1 MENYTYK
8 HILLGLRKEY
18 LENNEK
24 LDKLREYVYFTKD
37 KKSNYYFNMISNS
50 KNKTEM
56 VVDRDNIRES
66 IFRKYGYNRVPT
78 RAFMRMYEIELNC
91 LLRKKSFK
99 KKDFNM
105 NIIEGKERE
114 FQELIKEILNSDFAI
129 NMFLT
134 DIIKSKSYLDED
146 LKNAILQPNVCNY
159 IFTLRTDKS
168 EFEYE
173 GRKDII
179 EFSSVS
185 KMNEKFKPLTQEH
198 IDVITNIEFPKESFS
213 SYHQNVIEK
222 NLDARPIVLSEDY
235 IPSIGATFEIK
246 EEPKKLVLINKK

>member
-1 MENYTYK
+1 MQNYTYK
-8 HILLGLRKEY
+8 QILLGLRKEF
-18 LENNEK
+18 LEINEK
-24 LDKLREYVYFTKD
+24 LDKLRECVYFTKD
-37 KKSNYYFNMISNS
+37 KKSNYYFNLISDS

-56 VVDRDNIRES
+56 VVDRDNVRES

-78 RAFMRMYEIELNC
+78 RAFVRMNEEELYC

-105 NIIEGKERE
+105 NVIEGKEQD
-114 FQELIKEILNSDFAI
+114 FQELIKEIINSDFAI

-134 DIIKSKSYLDED
+134 DIIKSKGYLEEE
-146 LKNAILQPNVCNY
+146 LKYAILQPNICNF

-198 IDVITNIEFPKESFS
+198 VDVIANLEFPKESFS
-213 SYHQNVIEK
+213 TYHQNVIEK
-222 NLDARPIVLSEDY
+222 NLDDRPLVLSQDY
-235 IPSIGATFEIK
+235 IPSIGAKFEIT
-246 EEPKKLVLINKK
+246 EEPKKLVLTNKK